1 MISLTVFSRSRS
13 PGPTTWSSIHEVLST
28 APRADFFPDRRRAFE
43 AKTHLAALL
52 DAVSAGEQITI
63 TRHGRP
69 VARLVPP
76 AAEAP
81 ASVVDT
87 IARLRQFSQGQSLG
101 GISIAELRDQDRR

>member
-1 MISLTVFSRSRS
+1 LGRFKLVGNWLKWSMRSV
-13 PGPTTWSSIHEVLST
+13 G
-28 APRADFFPDRRRAFE
+28 AFE

-76 AAEAP
+76 AAEP
-81 ASVVDT
+81 PSSVVQT
-87 IARLRQFSQGQSLG
+87 IERLRHFSKGQSLDG
-101 GISIAELRDQDRR
+101 LSLAELRDQGRR

>member
-1 MISLTVFSRSRS
+1 LQLVDQKAMRSV
-13 PGPTTWSSIHEVLST
+13 G
-28 APRADFFPDRRRAFE
+28 AFE

-69 VARLVPP
+69 VARLMPP

-87 IARLRQFSQGQSLG
+87 IIRLRQFSQGQSLG
-101 GISIAELRDQDRR
+101 GISIADLRDQDRR

>member
-1 MISLTVFSRSRS
+1 MRS
-13 PGPTTWSSIHEVLST
+13 V
-28 APRADFFPDRRRAFE
+28 DAFE

-76 AAEAP
+76 AAEP
-81 ASVVDT
+81 LSSVAQT
-87 IARLRQFSQGQSLG
+87 IERLRRFSKGQSLDG
-101 GISIAELRDQDRR
+101 LSLAELRDQGRR

>member
-1 MISLTVFSRSRS
+1 MRSV
-13 PGPTTWSSIHEVLST
+13 G
-28 APRADFFPDRRRAFE
+28 AFE

-76 AAEAP
+76 
-81 ASVVDT
+81 V
-87 IARLRQFSQGQSLG
+87 
-101 GISIAELRDQDRR
+101 AELVPRRAVRDQLPSLQALRDEAAGPPACGRPMPCTSRLPPVGPPSSWGSTPS

>member
-1 MISLTVFSRSRS
+1 MRSV
-13 PGPTTWSSIHEVLST
+13 G
-28 APRADFFPDRRRAFE
+28 AFE

-76 AAEAP
+76 VAEAP
-81 ASVVDT
+81 ASVGDT
-87 IARLRQFSQGQSLG
+87 IARLRQFSQGQTLG
-101 GISIAELRDQDRR
+101 GLTIAELRDQDRR

>member
-1 MISLTVFSRSRS
+1 MRSV
-13 PGPTTWSSIHEVLST
+13 G
-28 APRADFFPDRRRAFE
+28 AFE

-76 AAEAP
+76 TSEP
-81 ASVVDT
+81 QASVADT

-101 GISIAELRDQDRR
+101 GLRIAELRDQGRR

>member
-1 MISLTVFSRSRS
+1 MRSV
-13 PGPTTWSSIHEVLST
+13 G
-28 APRADFFPDRRRAFE
+28 AFE

-76 AAEAP
+76 GDRPPANLAHTIEA
-81 ASVVDT
+81 
-87 IARLRQFSQGQSLG
+87 LKQFSQGQTLG
-101 GISIAELRDQDRR
+101 GLTVQELRDAGRR

>member
-1 MISLTVFSRSRS
+1 MRSV
-13 PGPTTWSSIHEVLST
+13 G
-28 APRADFFPDRRRAFE
+28 AFE

-76 AAEAP
+76 AENPP
-81 ASVVDT
+81 ANLAQT
-87 IARLRQFSQGQSLG
+87 IAALRQFSQGQTLG
-101 GISIAELRDQDRR
+101 GLTLQELRDAGRR

>member
-1 MISLTVFSRSRS
+1 MRSV
-13 PGPTTWSSIHEVLST
+13 G
-28 APRADFFPDRRRAFE
+28 AFE

-76 AAEAP
+76 SDTVPVNLVHTIEA
-81 ASVVDT
+81 
-87 IARLRQFSQGQSLG
+87 LKQFSQGQSLG
-101 GISIAELRDQDRR
+101 GLTLQELRDAGRR

>member
-1 MISLTVFSRSRS
+1 MRSV
-13 PGPTTWSSIHEVLST
+13 G
-28 APRADFFPDRRRAFE
+28 AFE

-76 AAEAP
+76 AGEP
-81 ASVVDT
+81 AGSVADT
-87 IARLRQFSQGQSLG
+87 IERLRHFSEGQTLG
-101 GISIAELRDQDRR
+101 GLRMAELPDQGRR

>member
-1 MISLTVFSRSRS
+1 MRSV
-13 PGPTTWSSIHEVLST
+13 G
-28 APRADFFPDRRRAFE
+28 AFE

-76 AAEAP
+76 GDTAP
-81 ASVVDT
+81 VNLAHT
-87 IARLRQFSQGQSLG
+87 IETLKQFSQGQSLG
-101 GISIAELRDQDRR
+101 GLTLQELREAGRR

>member
-1 MISLTVFSRSRS
+1 MRSV
-13 PGPTTWSSIHEVLST
+13 G
-28 APRADFFPDRRRAFE
+28 AFE

-76 AAEAP
+76 GDTVPVNLAHTIEA
-81 ASVVDT
+81 
-87 IARLRQFSQGQSLG
+87 LKQFSQGQSLG
-101 GISIAELRDQDRR
+101 GLTLQELRDAGRR